1 MVSSTVQLSAQLAV
15 TGNAVVAQSQLV
27 ALVAFAPPSA
37 RDVRNSMLVATV
49 AVADATPTPA
59 TSQLAVLVAYRTGSI
74 ENLKNRAWSF
84 ALDGH
89 TFYVMTLGEQGTF
102 VYDETTNEWC
112 QWQTNGLSGW
122 NMEIGTTW
130 KGKIIAA
137 DQSEPIIYE
146 LDPTSF
152 LDDGF
157 KTQTR
162 KVTGGL
168 AVRQRTFIANYA
180 FRITASLGEPD
191 VGATL
196 PVTPP
201 TINLSFSDDQG
212 KTFVNAGDVTIIDG
226 DTVQELSWLSLGQ
239 INAPGRVF
247 QITDTG
253 AIARLDGADAEV
265 GEEGE

>member
-1 MVSSTVQLSAQLAV
+1 MVASTAQFTVQNAV
-15 TGNAVVAQSQLV
+15 TSNGVVAQSQLV
-27 ALVAFAPPSA
+27 TLIAYAPPSTSQ
-37 RDVRNSMLVATV
+37 VRSSNIVAQVNTLGQGV
-49 AVADATPTPA
+49 TAV
-59 TSQLAVLVAYRTGSI
+59 SQLAVLAAYRVGSI

-84 ALDGH
+84 SLDGH

-102 VYDETTNEWC
+102 VYDEITDEWC
-112 QWQTNGLSGW
+112 QWQTDGLPGW

-130 KGKIIAA
+130 KGKVIAA
-137 DQSEPIIYE
+137 DQAEPIIYE
-146 LDPTSF
+146 LDPNSF

-226 DTVQELSWLSLGQ
+226 DNVQELAWLSLGQ